1 MNYGEIKKCDIAN
14 GEGVR
19 VALFV
24 SGCRHHCKG
33 CFNSMTWDFNYGK
46 KFTEETE
53 EEILEALKPNYIDGL
68 SLLGG
73 EPFEPENQEVLVKL
87 LRKVKE
93 RYPEK
98 NIWCY
103 SGYLFDEELE
113 KESRARCE
121 YTDEMLSM
129 LDVLV
134 DGRFEEDKK
143 NITLLFRGSENQRLI
158 DVKKSLKEGQVVEW
172 KPAIKRGL

>member
-53 EEILEALKPNYIDGL
+53 EEILEALKPSYIDGL

-158 DVKKSLKEGQVVEW
+158 DVKKSLEQGQVVEW

>member
-103 SGYLFDEELE
+103 SGYLFDEEL
-113 KESRARCE
+113 KTESRARCE

-158 DVKKSLKEGQVVEW
+158 DVKKSLEQGQVVEW

>member
-1 MNYGEIKKCDIAN
+1 VNYGEIKKCDIAN

-46 KFTEETE
+46 KFTKETE

-103 SGYLFDEELE
+103 SGYLFDEELK

-158 DVKKSLKEGQVVEW
+158 DVKKSLEQDKVVEW